1 MAPSYSRGTPSILS
15 AVNSMS
21 ATFASSVRVVEFRW
35 MAFNGWHSPFARTI
49 YAISVWAEFFSL
61 VTMPPFDNDFFIG
74 RISAP
79 PNARVHR
86 VIPLER
92 HRCVDC
98 NRRNETSLVPK
109 LADVCNFEQ

>member
-1 MAPSYSRGTPSILS
+1 MAHSYSRGTPRILS

-61 VTMPPFDNDFFIG
+61 VTMPPFDNDFFIPHALNFSSLMVG
-74 RISAP
+74 F
-79 PNARVHR
+79 
-86 VIPLER
+86 PLQPL
-92 HRCVDC
+92 VD
-98 NRRNETSLVPK
+98 
-109 LADVCNFEQ
+109 